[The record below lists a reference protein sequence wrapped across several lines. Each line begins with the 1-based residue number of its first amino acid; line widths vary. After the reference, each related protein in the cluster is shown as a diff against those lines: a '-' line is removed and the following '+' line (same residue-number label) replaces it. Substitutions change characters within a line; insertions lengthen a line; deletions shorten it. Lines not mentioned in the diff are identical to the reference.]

1 MNRASRAFGF
11 TTASLVWILAAIYAV
26 PIYLLVVISLKSPAE
41 IADCAFCLPLN
52 PQWQNFADAWAKTSG
67 TSAPNLGVSMVNSA
81 VITVVAVT
89 LTVLIGAA
97 AGWYLGR
104 SRSRAASL
112 AYLGILA
119 AITVPVQLI
128 IIPVY
133 VAMSRIGVLGELIPA
148 ALFYVG
154 LLTPFA
160 IFLCT
165 GFVRAIPSDF
175 EEAAQLDGASQLQ
188 MFWHV
193 VMPMLGP
200 VLSTVAILTGI
211 AVWND
216 FFGQLVFLLGSG
228 HETLPLTVYNF
239 ASQYATS
246 YNLLA
251 AGLVIA
257 TVPLVVFYLL
267 MQRRIVD
274 GFSVGIKG

>member
-1 MNRASRAFGF
+1 MTHARRALRL
-11 TTASLVWILAAIYAV
+11 TTASLVWVLAAVYSV
-26 PIYLLVVISLKSPAE
+26 PIYLLVVISLKTPAE
-41 IADCAFCLPLN
+41 IAECAFCLPSY

-67 TSAPNLGVSMVNSA
+67 TSAPNLGLSMINSA
-81 VITVVAVT
+81 IITVIAVT
-89 LTVLIGAA
+89 LIVVIGAA
-97 AGWYLGR
+97 AGWFLGR
-104 SRSRAASL
+104 SRSRASSI

-119 AITVPVQLI
+119 AITLPVQLI

-133 VAMSRIGVLGELIPA
+133 VAMSRIGVLGELVPV

-165 GFVRAIPSDF
+165 GFVRAIPTDF
-175 EEAAQLDGASQLQ
+175 EEAAQLDGASQMQ
-188 MFWHV
+188 IFWHI

-228 HETLPLTVYNF
+228 HETLPLTVFNF

-257 TVPLVVFYLL
+257 TIPLVVFYLL
-267 MQRRIVD
+267 LQRRIVD
-274 GFSVGIKG
+274 GFAVGIKG